1 MSFHIDKS
9 IPKQVADVM
18 REGYKKVDDLW
29 PISQTISFVSNSGKT
44 RNGYCRRV
52 SKDFYT
58 IAINRDIVNPQDIL
72 NVVVHE
78 LLHSYPEVFP
88 QGHKG
93 EWRRRAEI
101 VNNIYGLHIQRTANY
116 KRSQTYTKR
125 DPKYRAYC
133 TKCYHSWDY
142 TRAPKWID
150 RVDKVQC
157 PYCHTNTI
165 LLGDVIIVDSYIPK
179 EKNKS

>member
-29 PISQTISFVSNSGKT
+29 PISQTISFVSNSGRT
-44 RNGYCRRV
+44 RNGYCKRV
-52 SKDFYT
+52 SKNFYT

-78 LLHSYPEVFP
+78 LLHSYPDVFG

-116 KRSQTYTKR
+116 ERSQTYTR
-125 DPKYRAYC
+125 REPKYHAYC
-133 TKCYHSWDY
+133 TRCHQGWDY
-142 TRAPKWID
+142 TRAPKWINY
-150 RVDKVQC
+150 VDKVKC
-157 PYCHTNTI
+157 PYCRTSTI
-165 LLGDVIIVDSYIPK
+165 SIGKIIDSFSFKEPK
-179 EKNKS
+179 EN